1 MRSKASDIHIEPF
14 EHRVCV
20 RYRIDGALQK
30 QFDSPKEPLAGL
42 ITRIKIMSNMDIAE
56 EEFHK
61 MEEFLLELIMKM

>member
-30 QFDSPKEPLAGL
+30 QFDSPKETLAGL
-42 ITRIKIMSNMDIAE
+42 ITRSSLVTALSQQFLE
-56 EEFHK
+56 EDE
-61 MEEFLLELIMKM
+61 